1 MSAPPLHC
9 LAFGATSATL
19 YAAFV
24 NTSPLPHVA
33 FVGTQPLLHAIFA
46 STAHRLRRC
55 PAPPARRLHRTVA
68 SPLSEHRPAR
78 RPPLSARRITLT
90 QPLSTH
96 HLARTS
102 PLSVHHHCCTPP
114 LPPLHIAF
122 VGAPHAAFVGMQLL
136 PHAAFVGTQPL
147 LHVTS
152 VSIPPHPH
160 VAPAASLSC
169 LWRHIS
175 LAEARATAHAK
186 EYKLKLSAASAFL
199 SSVLS
204 ASTSASPAHPL
215 CRLMAG
221 VAAKRRLCML
231 QRLRQSPA
239 QEHARRLVA
248 VGFGVPIAV
257 CVDSPIYLG
266 IGFHVVRRAHGVG
279 RYAFDARNRH
289 AERKREEDALPA
301 PALPQ
306 DVVSVTTASQIASIP
321 HVGSSPLCHR
331 PRLDSKAEVDMI
343 THIARHTPLPTGSG
357 RRSWAS
363 SRRPPAA
370 TTSPF
375 LPPRLPSP
383 SLSLLD
389 TAHGD
394 PTTDDLRSPPTTH
407 SSLST
412 TATTSSLPAMGR
424 RHPRQSPSA
433 VRSTLQ
439 SLRRASLASIRGL
452 RAYDK
457 QIGALLRQKRF
468 SLYKGDG
475 GDRLYCVVRAQDDD
489 IADFR
494 ARRIE
499 AEEFRGRVALNVK
512 MGHTSRIERRME
524 EYSVCDEGQ
533 THIWAWTYRV
543 PRRKLAER
551 LVHLEIFKRGG
562 VKDVHE
568 CPGCYVWHREFVS
581 FSTIGSLGDLDGI
594 CKDVFES
601 LGWGRLRRIFFKN
614 NDMADILKI
623 L

>member
-1 MSAPPLHC
+1 MRAEGVEAERGAWECVLLLPPDAHDIRSAIHHYRR
-9 LAFGATSATL
+9 AAAT
-19 YAAFV
+19 
-24 NTSPLPHVA
+24 
-33 FVGTQPLLHAIFA
+33 FVGVFA
-46 STAHRLRRC
+46 PSSSC
-55 PAPPARRLHRTVA
+55 
-68 SPLSEHRPAR
+68 
-78 RPPLSARRITLT
+78 
-90 QPLSTH
+90 H
-96 HLARTS
+96 HLPS
-102 PLSVHHHCCTPP
+102 LVTPVSH
-114 LPPLHIAF
+114 LP
-122 VGAPHAAFVGMQLL
+122 
-136 PHAAFVGTQPL
+136 
-147 LHVTS
+147 
-152 VSIPPHPH
+152 
-160 VAPAASLSC
+160 
-169 LWRHIS
+169 
-175 LAEARATAHAK
+175 
-186 EYKLKLSAASAFL
+186 
-199 SSVLS
+199 
-204 ASTSASPAHPL
+204 
-215 CRLMAG
+215 
-221 VAAKRRLCML
+221 
-231 QRLRQSPA
+231 
-239 QEHARRLVA
+239 
-248 VGFGVPIAV
+248 
-257 CVDSPIYLG
+257 
-266 IGFHVVRRAHGVG
+266 
-279 RYAFDARNRH
+279 
-289 AERKREEDALPA
+289 
-301 PALPQ
+301 
-306 DVVSVTTASQIASIP
+306 
-321 HVGSSPLCHR
+321 
-331 PRLDSKAEVDMI
+331 
-343 THIARHTPLPTGSG
+343 
-357 RRSWAS
+357 
-363 SRRPPAA
+363 
-370 TTSPF
+370 
-375 LPPRLPSP
+375 
-383 SLSLLD
+383 LSLLD
-389 TAHGD
+389 TALGD

-412 TATTSSLPAMGR
+412 TATTSSLPVMAR

-512 MGHTSRIERRME
+512 IGHTSRIERRME

-562 VKDVHE
+562 IKDVRE

-581 FSTIGSLGDLDGI
+581 FSSIGRLEDLDGI